1 MVLVGLEVLVNLSS
15 PFGDQVV
22 LMEQL
27 SLVRDAL
34 DTHSAAPDVVLA
46 ALKVLANLATCKGNR
61 VLLAEDLPMVR
72 TGCQHSCV
80 CHGEHSC
87 GVVNACGMVSTVVA
101 WSTLNWFG
109 CAADWGA
116 LESDGVR
123 WGDWV
128 SGLGWA

>member
-1 MVLVGLEVLVNLSS
+1 VEHVCVCFVWVVQAHRKEVDVVLVGLEVLVNLSS

-72 TGCQHSCV
+72 TGCQHPVSV
-80 CHGEHSC
+80 M
-87 GVVNACGMVSTVVA
+87 VNTVVA
-101 WSTLNWFG
+101 WSTLVAWS
-109 CAADWGA
+109 A
-116 LESDGVR
+116 LLWHGQ
-123 WGDWV
+123 
-128 SGLGWA
+128 L